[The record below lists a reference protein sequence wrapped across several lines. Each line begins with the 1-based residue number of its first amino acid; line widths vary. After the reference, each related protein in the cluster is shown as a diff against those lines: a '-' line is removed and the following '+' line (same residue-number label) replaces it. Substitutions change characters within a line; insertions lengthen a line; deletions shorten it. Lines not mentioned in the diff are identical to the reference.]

1 MQEPQKPSQTV
12 LTIVR
17 HGQTSANLDA
27 VWHGSTNT
35 ALTPHGRRQA
45 EAVGDWIRVHR
56 SPVRAIYASPLDRA
70 LQTAEAIG
78 RRFEITPEVD
88 PDLVE
93 YDLGQWEGM
102 SFQHLFEEKKL
113 FHHMKTDPHFRPH
126 GGESPRQ
133 VGDRL
138 AGALRRIS
146 AHHPGERVVVVS
158 HGGALSIAFGVLL
171 DNDYGS
177 WGRMMKNCAVSELV
191 LEPRS
196 ELLSFNL
203 TEHLPAE
210 RDEHDERD
218 SGDED

>member
-27 VWHGSTNT
+27 VWHGSINT
-35 ALTPHGRRQA
+35 ALTAHGRRQA
-45 EAVGDWIRVHR
+45 EAVGDWIRAHR
-56 SPVRAIYASPLDRA
+56 SPVRAVYASPLDRA
-70 LQTAEAIG
+70 LHTAQAIG
-78 RRFEITPEVD
+78 HRFEIAPEVD

-93 YDLGQWEGM
+93 YDLGKWEGM

-113 FHHMKTDPHFRPH
+113 FHHMKTDPHYRPH

-138 AGALRRIS
+138 AEALRRI
-146 AHHPGERVVVVS
+146 AARHPGERVVVVS

-171 DNDYGS
+171 DDDYGS

-191 LEPRS
+191 LEPRAA
-196 ELLSFNL
+196 LLSFNL
-203 TEHLPAE
+203 TEHLPE
-210 RDEHDERD
+210 E
-218 SGDED
+218 G